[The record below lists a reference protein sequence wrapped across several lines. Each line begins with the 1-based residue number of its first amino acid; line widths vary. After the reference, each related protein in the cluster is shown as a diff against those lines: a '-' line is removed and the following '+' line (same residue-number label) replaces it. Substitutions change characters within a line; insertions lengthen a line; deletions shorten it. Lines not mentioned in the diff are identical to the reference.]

1 MTNNI
6 KRSRIVAILA
16 LFLLAVIPAVAAWS
30 QLPTKSNFVFAAEKP
45 ATVIQVADP
54 VITPADSIDEVT
66 VTARVP
72 AKSDYRNIAP
82 HKVSMPVQCRLHELD
97 QQGSPTARYVRVCG

>member
-1 MTNNI
+1 MKKSNI
-6 KRSRIVAILA
+6 IAIIT
-16 LFLLAVIPAVAAWS
+16 LFMLAVIPAVAAWS

-45 ATVIQVADP
+45 ATVIQVADL

-72 AKSDYRNIAP
+72 TKSSYHNIAP
-82 HKVSMPVQCRLHELD
+82 HKVSMPAQCRMQELE
-97 QQGSPTARYVRVCG
+97 QQGAPTARYVRVCG